1 MKRLYRSSTNKVIAG
16 VCGGIGEYFDID
28 PVIIRLVWIL
38 FLFIGAGII
47 AYIIAWIV
55 IPKSTKK
62 SLIKVIKI
70 KK

>member
-1 MKRLYRSSTNKVIAG
+1 MKRLYRSRTNKVIAG

-28 PVIIRLVWIL
+28 PVIIRLIWIL

-55 IPKSTKK
+55 IPRSPKRLPIQVVKRKK
-62 SLIKVIKI
+62 
-70 KK
+70 